1 MEYFF
6 LEIGRFEKH
15 IALPEK
21 KHTFNPGTKFSDKE
35 NLNIII
41 STLFTEIVCM
51 ENAPLSTTAKCMKDY
66 YGEFVVHQAAMEGR
80 LKLIKYLHQQGI
92 KLNLKDREGQTP
104 ILLAALKEHWN
115 IVYYLHE
122 KISHKKEKSRK
133 IENSLHWSTIG
144 KHFSRVL

>member
-1 MEYFF
+1 
-6 LEIGRFEKH
+6 
-15 IALPEK
+15 
-21 KHTFNPGTKFSDKE
+21 
-35 NLNIII
+35 
-41 STLFTEIVCM
+41 M

-66 YGEFVVHQAAMEGR
+66 YGEFVVHQAAMEGK

-115 IVYYLHE
+115 IVYYLHA
-122 KISHKKEKSRK
+122 KIGHKKEKSRK
-133 IENSLHWSTIG
+133 IENSLHWSTLG